1 MADSFHHGLAAA
13 VSWRIAKILLV
24 ALLALL
30 LSAGAA
36 TWWVTRS
43 ASGAQWLW
51 NRVAAV
57 VPGELS
63 AGSIQG
69 ALSDGFVATAVR
81 YRNDGLE
88 VELTSAQL
96 VLVPRIFPL
105 AVRLDDV
112 QIGDIVVRQRT
123 APVPA
128 AEDSAS
134 LRSILSMLQLPIPVR
149 IDTLTLDSLR
159 VLSFSGEETFSMEA
173 VSLAGELH
181 ESVAFDRA
189 RLRFGNI
196 ALEAAGRFGL
206 AAPNAIDGVV
216 DVRIE
221 QEASE
226 ALSFNAIL
234 LGDLDELRVD
244 VTSESLAG
252 RLTGT
257 VRQITGSPHW
267 DLRLL
272 SDRLQWPLVADEPII
287 SGRSID
293 LRSSGALA
301 DYDLAGTAIADV
313 QPIGELN
320 LAIDARGN
328 TGGIDVRDLQLDGEH
343 LRASTSGRLN
353 WSDFFAIAVDAEVA
367 RFDPLTFVP
376 GWSEGRYVT
385 GEVEAAWR
393 SGSIDLTRLQLQV
406 SDSSML
412 LAANGTV
419 NIERGI
425 VDLDIDWQNLQWPVG
440 GDSLVQSESGRIRL
454 DGHPDDWLVDGRL
467 ALEFPGYP
475 PGDFQLQGTGDR
487 QQVALTINESAVLG
501 GTVAGQLQYDWHS
514 GGEWFASLDASN
526 LHTEPLAANWP
537 GIFNAR
543 IDTRG
548 QLQPLQVELNI
559 ERFDGSLRGMPV
571 EGKGALQYRP
581 GSLTFSAF
589 RIASETAWLEV
600 DGDLQSSEGID
611 FSVDVDALGTFQ
623 RDVTGALTASGNL
636 VLQDEFP
643 VLQMQ
648 LEGQDLAWREFRVGT
663 LAVSSGESAADRPLD
678 IQLDGGDVSVDGRT
692 FQTVELRLEGGPDAQ
707 HFEAR
712 VTHEDVA
719 LHLALDG
726 ALEEWRSPLESAWI
740 GELEALRLAAGDDVQ
755 LQLEN
760 PVPLRFSRDTQ
771 TIDDACLIGNG
782 AVRICGNVNRNSTE
796 SLQANASFAA
806 IPVEALQLVLD
817 TGLSFTQT
825 LDGTMSLSLAP
836 GRGLSGNVSV
846 DMAPGFI
853 RHQTDSRL
861 ATATGPGRLRLQL
874 DNGSL
879 LSGEIN
885 MPFGEASTIDGTFD
899 VLDVGLGDASRV
911 EGNLNVEVANIGVVA
926 NVTPIFAAASGRLEA
941 ALGVTGTVGQ
951 PVFSGQGSIRDGSL
965 SYEPLGLEL
974 TELQLRGDVRDRNR
988 IELQGT
994 FRAGEGRGELRTS
1007 GDYLAGD
1014 RTELQIFVSGQNLT
1028 VIDVP
1033 DVQVVANPDLQVG
1046 LRAGTLLINGKIVVP
1061 QARLSPT
1068 NLVSG
1073 GARESNDVV
1082 IVAGQDADV
1091 SEEPEDESAF
1101 AINGRVNLE
1110 LGDDVV
1116 IDLDVADASVSGQA
1130 TFEWKGPVLP
1140 AADGQYRVAGNI
1152 QAYGQLLQIT
1162 EGIVNFPN
1170 VPADNPVLRIR
1181 AEREIFGNSQVRS
1194 AGIFI
1199 TGTAKRPDVE
1209 IYTTPATNESRALTM
1224 LVTGSDFNFE
1234 QGVGAV
1240 DVGTYIAP
1248 KLYLSYGIG
1257 LFARENVISVR
1268 YDLARGFG
1276 IKASSGSRS
1285 DGVDLSYTIEN

>member
-1 MADSFHHGLAAA
+1 M
-13 VSWRIAKILLV
+13 SWRIAKILLV

-30 LSAGAA
+30 LAAGGAI
-36 TWWVTRS
+36 WWMTRS
-43 ASGAQWLW
+43 ASGTQWLW
-51 NRVAAV
+51 NRVAAI

-69 ALSDGFVATAVR
+69 ALSDGLAATAVN
-81 YRNDGLE
+81 YRDDDIE
-88 VELTSAQL
+88 VELSSVQL
-96 VLVPRIFPL
+96 TLIPRIFPL

-112 QIGDIVVRQRT
+112 QVGDIVVRQRKPP
-123 APVPA
+123 APA
-128 AEDSAS
+128 AADSAS
-134 LRSILSMLQLPIPVR
+134 LRSILSMLQLPFPVR
-149 IDTLTLDSLR
+149 IETLTLDSLR
-159 VLSFSGEETFSMEA
+159 VLSFAGEETFSMEA
-173 VSLAGELH
+173 VSLAGQWH
-181 ESVAFDRA
+181 EGVAFDRA
-189 RLRFGNI
+189 SLRSGNI
-196 ALEAAGRFGL
+196 ALETAGHFGL
-206 AAPNAIDGVV
+206 AAPNAVDGVV
-216 DVRIE
+216 DVRIDQNATE
-221 QEASE
+221 P
-226 ALSFNAIL
+226 LSFSAIL
-234 LGDLDELRVD
+234 LGDLDEIRVD
-244 VTSESLAG
+244 VTSNSLAG
-252 RLTGT
+252 RVTGT
-257 VRQITGSPHW
+257 VRQVTATPHW
-267 DLRLL
+267 DLRLQ
-272 SDRLQWPLVADEPII
+272 SDRLQWPLIAEEPLI

-293 LRSSGALA
+293 LRSVGSLA
-301 DYDLAGTAIADV
+301 DYELAGTAIADV
-313 QPIGELN
+313 QQLGELN

-328 TGGIDVRDLQLDGEH
+328 TTGIDVGDLQLDGER
-343 LRASTSGRLN
+343 LRGSTSGRLD
-353 WSDFFAIAVDAEVA
+353 WSDTFAVAIDADVA

-376 GWSEGRYVT
+376 GWPEGSYVT
-385 GEVEAAWR
+385 GAVDAAWR
-393 SGSIDLTRLQLQV
+393 SGSIELSTLQLQV
-406 SDSSML
+406 TDSSML
-412 LAANGTV
+412 LAANGNVDT
-419 NIERGI
+419 ERGI
-425 VDLDIDWQNLQWPVG
+425 VNLDIDWQNLQWPVS
-440 GDSLVQSESGRIRL
+440 GDTRVQSESGRVRL
-454 DGHPDDWLVDGRL
+454 DGQPDDWLVNGRL

-475 PGDFQLQGTGDR
+475 PGDFQLQGKGDR
-487 QQVALTINESAVLG
+487 EQVALTIAESALLG

-514 GGEWFASLDASN
+514 GGEWFASLNASN

-537 GIFNAR
+537 GVLNAR
-543 IDTRG
+543 LDTRG
-548 QLQPLQVELNI
+548 QLQPLQIELNI

-571 EGKGALQYRP
+571 EGKGAVQYGP
-581 GSLTFSAF
+581 DNLTFSEF
-589 RIASETAWLEV
+589 RVASETAWLEL

-611 FSVDVDALGTFQ
+611 FSVDVDALGNF
-623 RDVTGALTASGNL
+623 RRGVTGALTASGNL
-636 VLQDEFP
+636 KMQDDFP
-643 VLQMQ
+643 ILQMQ
-648 LEGQDLAWREFRVGT
+648 FDGQDLAWREMRIGT
-663 LAVSSGESAADRPLD
+663 LALSSGASGTERPLD
-678 IQLDGGDVSVDGRT
+678 LQVEGSDVSVEGRD
-692 FQTVELRLEGGPDAQ
+692 FQTVELRLEGGPDNQ
-707 HFEAR
+707 RFEAR
-712 VTHEDVA
+712 VTHEETA
-719 LHLALDG
+719 LHLELDG
-726 ALEEWRSPLESAWI
+726 ALEEWRRPLETIWI
-740 GELEALRLAAGDDVQ
+740 GQLEALSLTAGDDVR
-755 LQLEN
+755 LQLEA

-771 TIDDACLIGNG
+771 TIDDACVVGNA
-782 AVRICGNVNRNSTE
+782 AVRICGQLDRTGTE
-796 SLQANASFAA
+796 SLQASASFAE
-806 IPVEALQLVLD
+806 IPMEALHLVLD
-817 TGLSFTQT
+817 TGLTFTQT

-836 GRGLSGNVSV
+836 GRGLSGDVSV
-846 DMAPGFI
+846 DMAPGSI

-879 LSGEIN
+879 LSGEISL
-885 MPFGEASTIDGTFD
+885 PFGEASTIDGSFN

-911 EGNLNVEVANIGVVA
+911 EGNLAVKVADIGVVA
-926 NVTPIFAAASGRLEA
+926 NVTPIFADASGRLEA
-941 ALGVTGTVGQ
+941 DLGLTGTVGQ
-951 PVFSGQGSIRDGSL
+951 PAFTGQGSILDGSL

-974 TELQLRGDVRDRNR
+974 TELQLRGDVRDPNR

-1014 RTELQIFVSGQNLT
+1014 RTELQIFVSGQDLT

-1046 LRAGTLLINGKIVVP
+1046 LREGTLVINGKIVVP
-1061 QARLSPT
+1061 QARLSPA
-1068 NLVSG
+1068 NLAAG
-1073 GARESNDVV
+1073 GARESADVV

-1091 SEEPEDESAF
+1091 SDEPEEASGL

-1110 LGDDVV
+1110 LGNDVV

-1130 TFEWKGPVLP
+1130 TFEWNGPVLP
-1140 AADGQYRVAGNI
+1140 VADGQYRVAGNI